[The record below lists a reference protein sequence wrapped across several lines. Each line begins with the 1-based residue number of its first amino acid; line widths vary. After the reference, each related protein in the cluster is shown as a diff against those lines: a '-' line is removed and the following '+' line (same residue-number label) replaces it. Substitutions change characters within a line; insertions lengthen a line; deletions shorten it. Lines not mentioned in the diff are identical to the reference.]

1 MGSDGRGEQLSE
13 TLSPLISAPR
23 IKKRVAALARQISAD
38 HDGALLTLV
47 VVLKGAAVFAAD
59 LMRQIGAP
67 FVVDFVRASS
77 YGNSARS
84 SGTVLLNGEA
94 GLDIAG
100 RRVILIEDIV
110 DTGLTISTIVEAL
123 SRRRPASLDICT
135 LLHKRVSGAQ
145 PLTIRYKGFDVP
157 DIFVVGYGIDY
168 AERYRNLPGLYQ
180 LIPDAGPNR
189 PASDEGVR

>member
-23 IKKRVAALARQISAD
+23 IKKRVAALARQISVD
-38 HDGALLTLV
+38 HDGAPLTLV

-59 LMRQIGAP
+59 LMRQIGVP

-77 YGNSARS
+77 YGNAARS
-84 SGTVLLNGEA
+84 SGTVRLGDEA
-94 GLDIAG
+94 RLDIAG

-123 SRRRPASLDICT
+123 SRHGPASLDICT
-135 LLHKRVSGAQ
+135 LLHKRVSSAQ
-145 PLTIRYKGFDVP
+145 PVTIRYKGFDVP

-168 AERYRNLPGLYQ
+168 AERYRNLPDICVLRVTEERTSTG
-180 LIPDAGPNR
+180 I
-189 PASDEGVR
+189 